1 MKTLVLANQ
10 KGGVCKSAIGTQ
22 LAFYASA
29 CGLRVLYID
38 LDHQKNS
45 TKPLLLSKLAVAAP
59 FESSQLQTLSVTPAL
74 EGRFV
79 VVPGDELLTNLERM
93 PDTHNAFANNLA
105 RLLATNG
112 ANFDLCVI
120 DTNPTP
126 DIRYGAALVV
136 TDYVLSPIQLNQEAL
151 DGIARL
157 LTHHRY
163 GIHKIKAAINAKLDL
178 IGLLPN
184 LVEATPFQRA
194 NLIQLAQRYAHLL
207 IELTPGSK
215 RYAFVPKR
223 TAIAE
228 AQAQAEGVP
237 LNATKKTSGRDAW
250 VDIQP
255 IFDAILQRMQLG
267 TIDHA

>member
-1 MKTLVLANQ
+1 MLALPNWSALTPLV
-10 KGGVCKSAIGTQ
+10 VTIDITDI
-22 LAFYASA
+22 
-29 CGLRVLYID
+29 VL
-38 LDHQKNS
+38 
-45 TKPLLLSKLAVAAP
+45 
-59 FESSQLQTLSVTPAL
+59 
-74 EGRFV
+74 GRFV

-126 DIRYGAALVV
+126 DIRYGTALVV

-184 LVEATPFQRA
+184 LVEATPFQRT